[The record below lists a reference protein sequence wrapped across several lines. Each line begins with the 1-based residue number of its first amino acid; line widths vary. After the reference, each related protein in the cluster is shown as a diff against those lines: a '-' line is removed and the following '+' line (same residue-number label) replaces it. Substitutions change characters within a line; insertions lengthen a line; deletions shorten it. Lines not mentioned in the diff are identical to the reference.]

1 MNSKRVTNKD
11 RIVNAS
17 LELFNQS
24 GTVAITTNH
33 IAAHLKISP
42 GNLYFHFKDKQQIVR
57 LLFQHMCEEIYAIWK
72 EDGGKGVKLR
82 RPKELIELVF
92 SVFYKYRFFHR
103 EMYHLRRIDPE
114 LSALWKKHLLKT
126 QRLLLA
132 TYAQWVRQGWMK
144 SVRDKREMQ
153 FISDT
158 LFITSSSFL
167 HFFES
172 SQKPARDRSVRMG
185 MEYVQKFLEP
195 YQLSP

>member
-1 MNSKRVTNKD
+1 MNQKRVTNKD
-11 RIVNAS
+11 RIIDAS

-24 GTVAITTNH
+24 GAVAITTNH
-33 IAAHLKISP
+33 IAAHLGISP
-42 GNLYFHFKDKQQIVR
+42 GNLYFHFKDKREIVR
-57 LLFQHMCEEIYAIWK
+57 VLFQRMCGETYAVWK
-72 EDGGKGVKLR
+72 DQEQEHVLR
-82 RPKELIELVF
+82 KPRELIELVF

-114 LSALWKKHLLKT
+114 LSNLWKKHLVKT
-126 QRLLLA
+126 QRLMLR
-132 TYAQWVRQGWMK
+132 TYTQWVRQGWMK

-167 HFFES
+167 NFFES

-185 MEYVQKFLEP
+185 MDYVQKFLEP
-195 YQLSP
+195 YQL